1 VRSAVGEEEGD
12 FCYTGGKLP
21 GASVLRGGK
30 TLGLTIHFE
39 KSVPD
44 ALEQWLSSEAR
55 YIIGTFGKPSELQ
68 KIYGARTDAVMAEC
82 RTFGENIVKGITMI
96 LDVDLRKLHMT
107 VVRLQN
113 GKTFIIDRKYA
124 LVDSPETSTLVD
136 ALLLEDGPRVFSVTN
151 K

>member
-1 VRSAVGEEEGD
+1 ME
-12 FCYTGGKLP
+12 
-21 GASVLRGGK
+21 ASVLLGGK

-39 KSVPD
+39 KAVPD

-82 RTFGENIVKGITMI
+82 RKLGENIVRGITMI
-96 LDVDLRKLHMT
+96 LDADLRKLHLT

-113 GKTFIIDRKYA
+113 GMTFLIDGKYA
-124 LVDSPETSTLVD
+124 PVEGADTASRVDE
-136 ALLLEDGPRVFSVTN
+136 LLLEDGPRVFSVTN
-151 K
+151 R